1 MIRKYIDNIGARISG
16 WFAPIPTTL
25 LLRIA
30 YIPGALIA
38 QLLWLLCIGRVTGAL
53 IYIQAILLAIQIT
66 ATVLW
71 MRRR

>member
-1 MIRKYIDNIGARISG
+1 MIRKYIDNIGARISS

-38 QLLWLLCIGRVTGAL
+38 HLLWLLCIGRETGAL
-53 IYIQAILLAIQIT
+53 ICIQAILLAIQIT